1 MPIPKRARM
10 FLVFA
15 AVVGIV
21 AYIVLST
28 MHMGKV
34 SCEVCVEFK
43 GQKACRTAKG
53 PSDDEATKTAH
64 DNACAQ
70 IAFGRTDSIL
80 CGGTAPSSVQC
91 SDSGSR

>member
-1 MPIPKRARM
+1 MPKRARM
-10 FLVFA
+10 FLIFA
-15 AVVGIV
+15 AVVGVV

-28 MHMGKV
+28 MNMATS

-53 PSDDEATKTAH
+53 PSHDEAVRTAH

-70 IAFGRTDSIL
+70 IAFGRTDSVL
-80 CGGTAPSSVQC
+80 CGGIEPSSVRC
-91 SDSGSR
+91 SDAGPSSE

>member
-1 MPIPKRARM
+1 M
-10 FLVFA
+10 FLLFA
-15 AVVGIV
+15 AVVALV

-28 MHMGKV
+28 MTIGKV

-43 GQKACRTAKG
+43 GQKDCRTAKG
-53 PSDDEATKTAH
+53 PSHDEATRTAH

-80 CGGTAPSSVQC
+80 CGGTEPSSVRC
-91 SDSGSR
+91 SDSKSGSE